1 MHREKMIMLAGK
13 YVLGHLSG
21 QDAADAESRMQSDP
35 KLHRI
40 V

>member
-13 YVLGHLSG
+13 YVLSG